1 MVDALR
7 EARRV
12 LAPPGVLVNVRPVTA
27 PIVVEVVIGTRA
39 VWAKTFELYSVP
51 EDVAAAEA
59 AVEHA
64 LSREWIVFETSV
76 WFDFE
81 IYCDSA
87 TELSAYAEARR
98 LRGAEIPYEE
108 FEERRREAGVGG
120 QAARLRC
127 RRPWTLST
135 YRKK

>member
-1 MVDALR
+1 MSGAGGHGR
-7 EARRV
+7 CPARSTESSGAAGRFGERSAGDRSDCGGGGHRHSCG
-12 LAPPGVLVNVRPVTA
+12 LG
-27 PIVVEVVIGTRA
+27 
-39 VWAKTFELYSVP
+39 